1 MEQARE
7 MVNLSKTITE
17 RLRMKKGDDI
27 TEDEVSFL
35 GICHVFT
42 YSLLLFLDNTIQILF
57 T

>member
-27 TEDEVSFL
+27 TEDEVSLQSRPLYFVSNY
-35 GICHVFT
+35 C
-42 YSLLLFLDNTIQILF
+42 LLLFF
-57 T
+57 